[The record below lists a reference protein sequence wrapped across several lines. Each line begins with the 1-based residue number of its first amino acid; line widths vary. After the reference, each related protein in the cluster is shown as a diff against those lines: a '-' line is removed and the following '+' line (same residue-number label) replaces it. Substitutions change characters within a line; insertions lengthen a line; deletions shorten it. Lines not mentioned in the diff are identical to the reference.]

1 MDEQLPPAGA
11 TRGLAAF
18 QKSLD
23 DYRSGKGIESL
34 QLIRLAQD
42 GLAEL
47 AAHAAA
53 LAGRQGASAGDIG
66 KALDISRQAARAR
79 LISAPSLPDLQT
91 PTPPA
96 EEVAVTVLS
105 VPVRAGSSRAHDY
118 PIQVFD
124 LADGERIVIVQDV
137 WENTSLM
144 NASERI
150 MAAVRHDWGQKA
162 RVLEKW
168 LTQSG
173 VGTPGRDGKYA
184 WSSGTG
190 GNLPA
195 DLDDL
200 AARGLDLR
208 SPAGVGGPAYAGGVD
223 GRGSHG

>member
-1 MDEQLPPAGA
+1 MENEQRPPVGA
-11 TRGLAAF
+11 LTGLAAF
-18 QKSLD
+18 SKSLA
-23 DYRSGKGIESL
+23 DYQAGKGLEAL

-47 AAHAAA
+47 ASHAAA

-66 KALDISRQAARAR
+66 KALDITRQAARAR
-79 LISAPSLPDLQT
+79 LMLAPELRDNVMPA
-91 PTPPA
+91 PPA
-96 EEVAVTVLS
+96 EKIADSVLS
-105 VPVRAGSSRAHDY
+105 VPIRAGHSRAHDY
-118 PIQVFD
+118 PIEVFE
-124 LADGERIVIVQDV
+124 LADGELIVIVQDV

-150 MAAVRHDWGQKA
+150 MAAVRKDWGAKA

-168 LTQSG
+168 LPQSG

-208 SPAGVGGPAYAGGVD
+208 GEAQPDPRVK
-223 GRGSHG
+223 